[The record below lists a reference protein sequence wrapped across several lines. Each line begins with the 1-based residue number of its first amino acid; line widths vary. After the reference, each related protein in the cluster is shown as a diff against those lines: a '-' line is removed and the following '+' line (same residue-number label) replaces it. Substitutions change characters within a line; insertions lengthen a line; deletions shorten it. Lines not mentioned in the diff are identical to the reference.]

1 MLIAIGSDHAGRR
14 LKDRL
19 VAWLLAHDHDVEDV
33 GTHSDDSC
41 DYPDFAHEVADRVLD
56 GRAHR
61 GVLIC
66 GTGQGMA
73 MTINKRDGLRA
84 AVVAD
89 PFSAEM
95 ATLHNDAKVLCMG
108 ERVVG
113 SGVAEACLEA
123 WIEARFEGGRHQRR
137 IDKMT
142 APATE
147 PQDG

>member
-1 MLIAIGSDHAGRR
+1 MQIAIGSDHAGRR

-19 VAWLLAHDHDVEDV
+19 TAWLLAHDHDVEDV
-33 GTHSDDSC
+33 GTHDDASC
-41 DYPDFAHEVADRVLD
+41 DYPDFAHAVADRVLD
-56 GRAHR
+56 GRADR

-73 MTINKRDGLRA
+73 MTVNKRDGLRA

-95 ATLHNDAKVLCMG
+95 AALHNDAKVLCMG

-113 SGVAEACLEA
+113 SGVAEACLSA
-123 WIEARFEGGRHQRR
+123 WISAAFEGGRHQRR

-142 APATE
+142 AGAE
-147 PQDG
+147 AHADG

>member
-1 MLIAIGSDHAGRR
+1 MQIAIGSDHAGRR

-19 VAWLLAHDHDVEDV
+19 IAWLLAHDHDVEDV
-33 GTHSDDSC
+33 GTHDDTSC

-56 GRAHR
+56 CRAQR

-73 MTINKRDGLRA
+73 MTVNKREGLRA

-89 PFSAEM
+89 PFSAAM
-95 ATLHNDAKVLCMG
+95 AALHNDAKVLCMG
-108 ERVVG
+108 ERIVG

-123 WIEARFEGGRHQRR
+123 WLGAAFEGGRHQRR

-142 APATE
+142 SPAPAPE
-147 PQDG
+147 DG